1 MVYEHLLKNE
11 LTMKKVAVYGQSY
24 SISAEKEI
32 QILLEILEENNI
44 VCFIESKFYNLLVE
58 GDILNKKYPTFSH
71 FNDLNN
77 SFDLMF
83 TLGGDGTI
91 LRAVTYIRHLGIP
104 MLGIN
109 TGRLG
114 FLATINKKTI
124 KESVT
129 LILNGAYSVQERTL
143 LSVKTSPETEKFSEI
158 NFALNEVTI
167 ARKNTTSM
175 IGVTTNLNHEYLTN
189 YWADGLIIATPT
201 GSTGYSLS
209 CNGPVVSPDSKNL
222 VITPIAPHNLTARSM
237 VISDET
243 SIQLEVDS
251 REKEFLI
258 SLDSR
263 ITSVAKNTKVF
274 IEKAPFTIK
283 SIIPNNQSFLQ
294 TLRSKLLWGEDTRNE
309 TNL

>member
-1 MVYEHLLKNE
+1 
-11 LTMKKVAVYGQSY
+11 MKKIAIYGQSY

-32 QILLEILEENNI
+32 QILLEVLESNNI
-44 VCFIESKFYNLLVE
+44 VSFIEEKFYNLLIE
-58 GDILNKKYPTFSH
+58 GRILEKKYPTFSS
-71 FNDLNN
+71 FSDLNS
-77 SFDLMF
+77 SFEAMF

-91 LRAVTYIRHLGIP
+91 LRAITYIRNLNIP
-104 MLGIN
+104 VLGIN

-114 FLATINKKTI
+114 FLATINKKQI
-124 KESVT
+124 KESVE
-129 LILNGAYSVQERTL
+129 LILNKEFSIQERTL
-143 LSVKTSPETEKFSEI
+143 LSIETEPKIDLFSGI

-175 IGVTTNLNHEYLTN
+175 IGVKTSLNNEYLTN

-209 CNGPVVSPDSKNL
+209 CNGPVISPDSKNF
-222 VITPIAPHNLTARSM
+222 VITPIAPHNLNARPM

-243 SIQLEVDS
+243 NIQLEVDS

-263 ITSVAKNTKVF
+263 IESVPQNTKVK
-274 IEKAPFTIK
+274 IKKAAFTIK
-283 SIIPNNQSFLQ
+283 SIIPKNQSFLN

-309 TNL
+309 NNI

>member
-1 MVYEHLLKNE
+1 
-11 LTMKKVAVYGQSY
+11 MKKVAIYGQSY

-32 QILLEILEENNI
+32 QILLQVLQENNI
-44 VCFIESKFYNLLVE
+44 SCSIEKKFYDLLRK
-58 GDILNKKYPTFSH
+58 GNILENRYPTFSD
-71 FNDLNN
+71 FSDLNT
-77 SFDLMF
+77 SFDTLF

-91 LRAVTYIRHLGIP
+91 LRAVTYIRDLGIP
-104 MLGIN
+104 ILGIN

-114 FLATINKKTI
+114 FLATINKKNI
-124 KESVT
+124 QESIA
-129 LILNGAYSVQERTL
+129 LILKGEFTIQERTL
-143 LSVKTSPETEKFSEI
+143 LSVKTTPNTEEFSEL

-175 IGVTTNLNHEYLTN
+175 IGVRTSLNQEYLTN

-209 CNGPVVSPDSKNL
+209 CSGPVILPNSKSL
-222 VITPIAPHNLTARSM
+222 VITPIAPHNLNARSM

-243 SIQLEVDS
+243 NIQLTIDS
-251 REKEFLI
+251 REKDFLI

-263 ITSVAKNTKVF
+263 ITSVPKNTKVF
-274 IEKAPFTIK
+274 IEKAPFTIR
-283 SIIPNNQSFLQ
+283 SIVPNNQSFLQ

>member
-1 MVYEHLLKNE
+1 
-11 LTMKKVAVYGQSY
+11 MKKVAIYGQSY

-32 QILLEILEENNI
+32 QVLLQILDENAST
-44 VCFIESKFYNLLVE
+44 CFIEKKFYELLKKE
-58 GDILNKKYPTFSH
+58 NILEKEYETFAG
-71 FNDLNN
+71 FADLN
-77 SFDLMF
+77 STFDVMF

-91 LRAVTYIRHLGIP
+91 LRAVTYIRNLNIP
-104 MLGIN
+104 ILGIN

-114 FLATINKKTI
+114 FLATINKDAI
-124 KESVT
+124 KESIELV
-129 LILNGAYSVQERTL
+129 IKGEYRIQERTV
-143 LSVKTSPETEKFSEI
+143 LSVKITPESEAFSEL

-175 IGVTTNLNHEYLTN
+175 IGIKTSLNFEYLTN

-209 CNGPVVSPDSKNL
+209 CNGPVISPNSKNL
-222 VITPIAPHNLTARSM
+222 VITPIAPHNLNARPM
-237 VISDET
+237 VICDET
-243 SIQLEVDS
+243 NIQLSIDS
-251 REKEFLI
+251 REKDFLI

-263 ITSVAKNTKVF
+263 ITTVPKNTEIF

-283 SIIPNNQSFLQ
+283 TIIPNNQSFLQ
-294 TLRSKLLWGEDTRNE
+294 TLRTKLLWGEDTRNE

>member
-1 MVYEHLLKNE
+1 
-11 LTMKKVAVYGQSY
+11 MKKIAIYGQSY

-32 QILLEILEENNI
+32 QILLEVLESNNI
-44 VCFIESKFYNLLVE
+44 VSFIEEKFYNLLIE
-58 GDILNKKYPTFSH
+58 GRILEKKYPTFSS
-71 FNDLNN
+71 FSDLNS
-77 SFDLMF
+77 SFEAMF

-91 LRAVTYIRHLGIP
+91 LRAITYIRNLNIP
-104 MLGIN
+104 VLGIN

-114 FLATINKKTI
+114 FLATINKKQI
-124 KESVT
+124 KESVE
-129 LILNGAYSVQERTL
+129 LILNKEFSIQERTL
-143 LSVKTSPETEKFSEI
+143 LSIETEPKIDLFSGI

-175 IGVTTNLNHEYLTN
+175 IGVKTSLNNEYLTN

-209 CNGPVVSPDSKNL
+209 CNGPVISPDSKNF
-222 VITPIAPHNLTARSM
+222 VITPIAPHNLNARPM

-243 SIQLEVDS
+243 NIQLEVDS

-263 ITSVAKNTKVF
+263 IESVPQNTKVK
-274 IEKAPFTIK
+274 IKKAAFTIK
-283 SIIPNNQSFLQ
+283 SITPKNQSFLN

-309 TNL
+309 NNI

>member
-1 MVYEHLLKNE
+1 
-11 LTMKKVAVYGQSY
+11 MKKVAVYGQSY

-32 QILLEILEENNI
+32 KILLAVLEQNNI
-44 VCFIESKFYNLLVE
+44 DCFIETAFYDLLIKGE
-58 GDILNKKYPTFSH
+58 ILDKKYPTFNH
-71 FNDLNN
+71 FNDLDNTFN
-77 SFDLMF
+77 VMF

-91 LRAVTYIRHLGIP
+91 LRAITYIRNLDIP
-104 MLGIN
+104 VLGIN

-114 FLATINKKTI
+114 FLATINKNTI
-124 KESVT
+124 KESIAH
-129 LILNGAYSVQERTL
+129 ILKGEYTTQERTL
-143 LSVKTSPETEKFSEI
+143 LAVDTAPKSSEI
-158 NFALNEVTI
+158 ADLNFALNEITI

-175 IGVTTNLNHEYLTN
+175 IGVATHLNNEYLTN

-209 CNGPVVSPDSKNL
+209 CNGPVISPDSKNL
-222 VITPIAPHNLTARSM
+222 IITPIAPHNLNARPM

-251 REKEFLI
+251 REKDFLI

-263 ITSVAKNTKVF
+263 IATVPQNTKVF
-274 IEKAPFTIK
+274 LKKAPFTIK